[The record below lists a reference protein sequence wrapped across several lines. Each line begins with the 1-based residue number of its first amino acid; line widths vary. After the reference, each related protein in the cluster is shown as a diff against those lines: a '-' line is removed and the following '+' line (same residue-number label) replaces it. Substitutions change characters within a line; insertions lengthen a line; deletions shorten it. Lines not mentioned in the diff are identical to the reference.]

1 MEKEVRLDPSEVVV
15 GRPFSDCEM
24 NRHDLEAMRLMAVR
38 LREVVEGAFKP
49 APAPWVLRQFEAGRQ
64 HRIVVLNRNTLLSA
78 HHLVAVG
85 FFGQSRSEV
94 EPGTCEEL
102 QTVDWELVEEF
113 ARHAGVLSYSTL
125 KLENGDYG
133 DLAVLSDPQACQHWM
148 GSARHAYAA
157 NELSPRC
164 YLSVRLQSGVLPG
177 GLRSGR
183 DPVLLQTKYFDFRQ
197 TPPWRARRVLVTET
211 DAN

>member
-1 MEKEVRLDPSEVVV
+1 MGQEIQLGPSEVVS

-38 LREVVEGAFKP
+38 LREVVEGAAKP
-49 APAPWVLRQFEAGRQ
+49 APAPCVLRQSEAGRH
-64 HRIVVLNRNTLLSA
+64 HRIVVLNRDALLSA
-78 HHLVAVG
+78 DDLVAVG
-85 FFGQSRSEV
+85 FFGQSRPEL
-94 EPGTCEEL
+94 EPGAREEL
-102 QTVDWELVEEF
+102 QMVDWELVEEF

-133 DLAVLSDPQACQHWM
+133 DLALLSDPQACQHWM
-148 GSARHAYAA
+148 ASARHAYAA
-157 NELSPRC
+157 KELSPRC

-183 DPVLLQTKYFDFRQ
+183 NPVLLQTKYFDYRQ
-197 TPPWRARRVLVTET
+197 TPPWRARRVVTEAE
-211 DAN
+211 AN